1 MVCDWQNVANCE
13 EKCGKNE
20 IFKGC
25 ADPSRDFETCHASPT
40 NEISIVPSAK
50 VSKCVCKS
58 GYVLQN
64 GHCIKKSDCGC
75 LTDTGAILPNGHVQL
90 SSDCKIKWECKNS
103 IWTSCDSSTDPKCE
117 TCTESEKC
125 QVDQSNPDLGTCT
138 NKDECFC
145 RLSGK
150 GHMQTFDKLFYDFG
164 GDCEYYFSRFT
175 SSRSAPFDVR
185 IRLQNGIAH
194 HLVVEF
200 YPKDELDFLYAE
212 IHFIIN
218 KNSITTKYREYDD
231 DFGDFQIKNEFD
243 TPNFQLTNFGHT
255 ANLETYFGA
264 KLTVI
269 ATSATVE
276 LFVPKVYEDSGYGL
290 CGNYNSNKNDDMMT
304 QERQILGNDE
314 VSKFVCGWKYDED
327 EKCSCEYDNFE
338 CTPDSAIETQCREI
352 LKGKSENGQWAYC
365 HDWVNPQPFYQNCLT
380 DLCNSNSKS
389 TKCNAFATYTRA
401 CMVTQPY
408 SLAYDKLCGISS
420 HFNCDPSCGA
430 GQMFKGCAKPCMDVG
445 TCSNPPV
452 DPAKDMTGF
461 QKCAKDKERI
471 STCVCKPGTLFS
483 AEIGQ
488 CVAKHRCDKPET
500 TTPLISPK
508 PTTKP
513 VTYTVSVCKTTTV
526 TKSGYKCARWDSSK
540 FEHIIS
546 FISNSISF
554 SDVSFQMH
562 LILGSITILGR
573 NLMWMQGNH

>member
-1 MVCDWQNVANCE
+1 M
-13 EKCGKNE
+13 
-20 IFKGC
+20 
-25 ADPSRDFETCHASPT
+25 
-40 NEISIVPSAK
+40 
-50 VSKCVCKS
+50 
-58 GYVLQN
+58 
-64 GHCIKKSDCGC
+64 
-75 LTDTGAILPNGHVQL
+75 
-90 SSDCKIKWECKNS
+90 
-103 IWTSCDSSTDPKCE
+103 
-117 TCTESEKC
+117 
-125 QVDQSNPDLGTCT
+125 
-138 NKDECFC
+138 
-145 RLSGK
+145 
-150 GHMQTFDKLFYDFG
+150 
-164 GDCEYYFSRFT
+164 
-175 SSRSAPFDVR
+175 
-185 IRLQNGIAH
+185 
-194 HLVVEF
+194 
-200 YPKDELDFLYAE
+200 
-212 IHFIIN
+212 
-218 KNSITTKYREYDD
+218 
-231 DFGDFQIKNEFD
+231 
-243 TPNFQLTNFGHT
+243 
-255 ANLETYFGA
+255 
-264 KLTVI
+264 
-269 ATSATVE
+269 
-276 LFVPKVYEDSGYGL
+276 
-290 CGNYNSNKNDDMMT
+290 
-304 QERQILGNDE
+304 
-314 VSKFVCGWKYDED
+314 
-327 EKCSCEYDNFE
+327 
-338 CTPDSAIETQCREI
+338 ETQCREI

-389 TKCNAFATYTRA
+389 TKCNAFAAYTRA

-461 QKCAKDKERI
+461 QKCAMDKERI